1 MSDQPDRAQFLNLAA
16 LLEGGLVGAAVVA
29 GWFLGLDPLALV
41 RWDLGAI
48 AWGIA
53 ATLPLIGL
61 LLLSLRFP
69 IPPIARI
76 QTIIVDEMGPF
87 LAACKPWDLVFLAML
102 AGFGEELL
110 FRGVLQPAFEHFGPS
125 AGLVI
130 SNVLFGLAHARTA
143 TYAVLAGAIGLYLGF
158 VLDAS
163 GERNLMA
170 PIVTHA
176 LYDYF
181 AFLVVLRLYQ
191 EKLDRPA
198 DEKGGDGEDGTLDES
213 AD

>member
-1 MSDQPDRAQFLNLAA
+1 MSEQPDRAQFLNLAA
-16 LLEGGLVGAAVVA
+16 LLEGGLVGAAVVT
-29 GWFLGLDPLALV
+29 GWFLGLEPLALM

-61 LLLSLRFP
+61 LLLSIRFP
-69 IPPIARI
+69 IPPIARV
-76 QTIIVDEMGPF
+76 QTILVDEMGPF

-102 AGFGEELL
+102 AGFGEELM
-110 FRGVLQPAFEHFGPS
+110 FRGVLQPVFERLGPS
-125 AGLVI
+125 AGLI
-130 SNVLFGLAHARTA
+130 GSNVIFGLAHARTA
-143 TYAVLAGAIGLYLGF
+143 TYAVLAGAIGVYLGV

-176 LYDYF
+176 LYDYL
-181 AFLVVLRLYQ
+181 AFLIVLRLYHDKQ
-191 EKLDRPA
+191 NLPPDEDDARNSEEPPDEAA
-198 DEKGGDGEDGTLDES
+198 D
-213 AD
+213 